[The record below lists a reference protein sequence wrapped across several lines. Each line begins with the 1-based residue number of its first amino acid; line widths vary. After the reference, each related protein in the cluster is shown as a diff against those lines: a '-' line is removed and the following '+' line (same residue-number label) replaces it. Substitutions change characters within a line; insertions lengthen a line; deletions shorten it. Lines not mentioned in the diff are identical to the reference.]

1 MPGDGY
7 ADRAAIGAGLRRL
20 AAESRDQSRS
30 PVAVALRAQEIV
42 GTRWMRDAASSLS
55 CWADL
60 IDPVAHAAT
69 ECDGETVRRI
79 CCRCGETVAT
89 ATLTEYMR
97 GEMDMPL
104 YCGRCGARL
113 SVGEE

>member
-69 ECDGETVRRI
+69 ECDGETV
-79 CCRCGETVAT
+79 AT